1 MYYAEDLVEEVRS
14 RTDIVDLISG
24 YVRLS
29 KRGVNHIGLCPF
41 HNEKT
46 PSFTVSQSKQIFH
59 CFGCGSGGNAFTFL
73 MKYENMGFADALKVL
88 ADKAGVVLPKVTDER
103 ARKFAD
109 QRTKLT
115 EINREAAVFYHNELI
130 GERGAFGLSYLK
142 ERGLSDKTIKTFGL
156 GYSPKGFGALYKALK
171 EKGFDDESLKLSALF
186 SYRDEKEPSDRFWN
200 RVMFPIID
208 VSGKVIGFGGRV
220 MGDGKP
226 KYLNSSD
233 TPVFNKGRNLFALNF
248 AKLSREAFLII
259 CEGYMDV
266 ITLHQAGFT
275 NAIASLGTALTQE
288 QARLISK
295 YTKTV
300 LLMYDS
306 DEAGIKAIL
315 KAIPILKEAGI
326 VSKIVNLKPYKDPD
340 EFLINLGEAELR
352 KRLHEAVSSFEFE
365 LKIGEK
371 EHDISIPEERLSL
384 IRKMAER
391 IIDIENSLERE
402 NYLSMLAERYNISTE
417 VLRESVNKLGLQRE
431 TRLGYEESKERIKA
445 RKERKGEDGD
455 VKSERLLISML
466 TDYPELYLKAK
477 AMISPED
484 FSNELTR
491 MVARA
496 LFSQIEADG
505 KGKPALLINLYDT
518 ETEQQEVASLFG
530 EDTFSDRKS
539 EDFKKAF
546 TETIRKV
553 KLASLDRQ
561 MGELTENGDMMR
573 LLEIVKEQK
582 RISEIKMEL

>member
-115 EINREAAVFYHNELI
+115 KINREAAVFYHNELI
-130 GERGAFGLSYLK
+130 GERGDFGLSYLK

-371 EHDISIPEERLSL
+371 DHDISIPEERLSL

-417 VLRESVNKLGLQRE
+417 VLRESINKLGLQRE

-455 VKSERLLISML
+455 LKSERLLISML

-491 MVARA
+491 TVARA